1 MALVNI
7 NADMRSTAKALGRI
21 ANVLERIATQ
31 YMGITLE
38 EEKEPAER
46 TAAEEVGYTSDRQE
60 IRREIAEKLGIGLEP
75 EDDVLRESS

>member
-1 MALVNI
+1 MALINI
-7 NADMRSTAKALGRI
+7 NADLRATAKALGRI

-60 IRREIAEKLGIGLEP
+60 IRREIAEKLNIGMEP
-75 EDDVLRESS
+75 EDEEAV